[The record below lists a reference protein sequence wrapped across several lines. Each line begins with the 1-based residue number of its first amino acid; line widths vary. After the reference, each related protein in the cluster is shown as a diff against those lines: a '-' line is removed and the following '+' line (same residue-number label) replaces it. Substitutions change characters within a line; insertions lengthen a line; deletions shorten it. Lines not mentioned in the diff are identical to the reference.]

1 MSERSN
7 DLLTGL
13 FIGGLVGAVLGV
25 LFAPKSGKETRED
38 IARKADEILLKT
50 KEEYQKAVEKSKA
63 AYEASLENLKVFE
76 ESAREKVSE
85 MGDKVSEIAH
95 KGAETVENNK
105 NRLKKALDAGL
116 EAYRE
121 ESSKEKI

>member
-13 FIGGLVGAVLGV
+13 FIGGLIGAVLGV

-85 MGDKVSEIAH
+85 MGSKVSEIAH
-95 KGAETVENNK
+95 KGAETIESNK

-121 ESSKEKI
+121 ENSKEKV

>member
-13 FIGGLVGAVLGV
+13 FIGGLIGAVLGV

-95 KGAETVENNK
+95 KGAETIESNK

-121 ESSKEKI
+121 ENNKEKV

>member
-13 FIGGLVGAVLGV
+13 FIGGLIGAVLGV

-95 KGAETVENNK
+95 KGAETIESNK
-105 NRLKKALDAGL
+105 NKLKKALDAGL

-121 ESSKEKI
+121 ENNKEKV

>member
-13 FIGGLVGAVLGV
+13 FIGGLIGAVLGV

-85 MGDKVSEIAH
+85 MGGKVSEIAH
-95 KGAETVENNK
+95 KGAETIENNK

-121 ESSKEKI
+121 ENNKEKV